1 MIQEVEKLEL
11 SLELLAESQLFSLDS
26 SSFSSA
32 RISIKDINATCLWM
46 LQVCDNNQSSMFMF
60 T

>member
-1 MIQEVEKLEL
+1 MIQAVEKLEL

-26 SSFSSA
+26 SCFSSA
-32 RISIKDINATCLWM
+32 RISIKDINVMCLWM
-46 LQVCDNNQSSMFMF
+46 LQVRDNNQSFLLMV